1 LWAIALVLLAIGIA
15 SWASWTLQGGVI
27 AMWCF
32 TISSVAVALVLPL
45 PRAVVAPLFMGAAG
59 WLVDMLPLV
68 ILAGWTAVV
77 LRWAWGLL
85 QERRMPRGGRWVWL
99 PVGLIVWT
107 ALGITQIDLGLDLK
121 HFLLLLGIQVVASG
135 VVLLTVDQFA
145 DLDRRSA
152 VAAGLVGFI
161 VLMSGAVFLEWIG
174 APIQEMQNDEV
185 SDRVEETYGLDAFPN
200 NLGMMKYARSSK
212 GGAKEFRDV
221 LERFAK
227 DHPDLPDFEVFLPKF
242 QAFDTTNIVVRFD
255 ASARGFEDELADVGL
270 GVELIYDNI
279 GLTPGNSVPRMRS
292 LARNSLTFA
301 GSCVAL
307 FFLSFY
313 LLWTG
318 SGRRRWL
325 GVAGVVSTLFGAGFS
340 LARGAWVAIP
350 IGILYLCVD
359 RLLPGRRKLAVVG
372 SLLAG
377 ALVLTT
383 VFLIK
388 YHVDPISA
396 RAGGD
401 ASIVTRKT
409 LYEDTLDAVGG
420 VHFIVGFGTDK
431 PRTSSGVS
439 HVLGHY
445 IPDAGTHSTYL
456 NYLFRTGVPGAL
468 AILALYAL
476 AALHA
481 RAAASR
487 GRDNERLFRVLVTA
501 AVLAAGAHAVILSL
515 FVEPIYTLTI
525 SLVLGL
531 AMAGTQDLGTSI
543 LPWKTRPSVH
553 EEQPP
558 S

>member
-1 LWAIALVLLAIGIA
+1 MLLLAIGIA

-32 TISSVAVALVLPL
+32 TISSVAIALVLPL

-85 QERRMPRGGRWVWL
+85 RERRMPRGGRWVWL

-135 VVLLTVDQFA
+135 VVLLAVDQFA
-145 DLDRRSA
+145 DLDQRAA

-372 SLLAG
+372 SLVAG
-377 ALVLTT
+377 ALVLTA

-401 ASIVTRKT
+401 ASIATRST
-409 LYEDTLDAVGG
+409 LYQDTLDAVGG
-420 VHFIVGFGTDK
+420 VHFIVGYGTDK

-481 RAAASR
+481 RAAALR
-487 GRDNERLFRVLVTA
+487 ARDNERLFRVLVTA
-501 AVLAAGAHAVILSL
+501 AVVAAGAHAVILSL

-543 LPWKTRPSVH
+543 FPWKTRPAA
-553 EEQPP
+553 P